1 MASKGKITR
10 LLKRSRSLAKRLRSN
25 AKTEVPEGPVPV
37 RFGEQQIEVPPY
49 STILDAAIL
58 LDLDLDHY
66 CGGNCSCGSCRI
78 KVVSGGENLSRAR
91 PDEKMVLGP
100 DAEKKG
106 DRLACQARVQ
116 GPVSIEIPD
125 FFMV

>member
-10 LLKRSRSLAKRLRSN
+10 LLKRSRSLARRLRSN
-25 AKTEVPEGPVPV
+25 TQPEVHNGPALVQFGDQQVEVPL
-37 RFGEQQIEVPPY
+37 Y
-49 STILDAAIL
+49 STILDAAVL

-78 KVVSGGENLSRAR
+78 KVLAGSKNLSRPR
-91 PDEKMVLGP
+91 PDEQMVLGP

>member
-10 LLKRSRSLAKRLRSN
+10 LLKRSRSLARRLRNSTQAEVQDGPVLVQFGN
-25 AKTEVPEGPVPV
+25 QQTEVPCH
-37 RFGEQQIEVPPY
+37 
-49 STILDAAIL
+49 STILEAAVL

-78 KVVSGGENLSRAR
+78 KVVSGNKNLSRPR
-91 PDEKMVLGP
+91 PDEQMVLGP
-100 DAEKKG
+100 DAEEKG
-106 DRLACQARVQ
+106 DRLACQARVH